1 MKKLVKILASLG
13 TAVLASVALY
23 GIGINCLGTMYQP
36 KQR

>member
-1 MKKLVKILASLG
+1 MKKVVRLLASLG
-13 TAVLASVALY
+13 SAVLASVALY